1 MAGVLMTHI
10 PGSSARGAGNRWQY
24 AAVLITVAAFLL
36 LSKLAWW
43 QWQRAEEKTQQ
54 LQQIS
59 AWQQQDG
66 VPLQQLSV
74 AELAQFDG
82 APLQG
87 EAFWVSPFIWLVDNQ
102 ILNGVVGY
110 DVLIPVRAQG
120 DDLVLLVNLG
130 WTAGMPER
138 SVLPKV
144 EVPAS
149 FQLNGVL
156 RDAPRPF
163 VLGQNVELSQNYPQR
178 VQAIVPADLAGASGL
193 PLVDAVFYQ
202 QRSEFQP
209 HYLPVIMPPEKHRA
223 YAVQWALLAIAVV
236 FVAVAV
242 RYQKES

>member
-1 MAGVLMTHI
+1 MTHI
-10 PGSSARGAGNRWQY
+10 PGNSARGAGNGWQY

-74 AELAQFDG
+74 AGLAQFDG

-87 EAFWVSPFIWLVDNQ
+87 EAFWLPPYIWLVDNQ

-110 DVLIPVRAQG
+110 DVLIPVQAK
-120 DDLVLLVNLG
+120 DSKLVLLVNLG
-130 WTAGMPER
+130 WTVGMSER

-149 FQLNGVL
+149 FELSGVL

-163 VLGQNVELSQNYPQR
+163 VLGQNVEVRENYPQR
-178 VQAIVPADLAGASGL
+178 VQAIVPADLAHSSGL
-193 PLVDAVFYQ
+193 TLVDAVFYQ
-202 QRSEFQP
+202 QHSEFQP
-209 HYLPVIMPPEKHRA
+209 HYSPVILPPEKHRA
-223 YAVQWALLAIAVV
+223 YALQWALLAFAVV

-242 RYQKES
+242 RHQKES

>member
-1 MAGVLMTHI
+1 MTHL

-43 QWQRAEEKTQQ
+43 QWQRAEEKTHQ
-54 LQQIS
+54 LQQI
-59 AWQQQDG
+59 ATWQQQDG

-74 AELAQFDG
+74 ADLAQFDG

-87 EAFWVSPFIWLVDNQ
+87 EAFWVSPYIWLVDNQ

-110 DVLIPVRAQG
+110 DVLIPVQAKG
-120 DDLVLLVNLG
+120 NNLVLLVNLG

-138 SVLPKV
+138 SVLPKIN
-144 EVPAS
+144 VPAS
-149 FQLNGVL
+149 FELNGVL

-163 VLGQNVELSQNYPQR
+163 VLGQNVEPSQNYPQR

>member
-1 MAGVLMTHI
+1 MTHL
-10 PGSSARGAGNRWQY
+10 PENSARGAGKRWQY

-43 QWQRAEEKTQQ
+43 QWQRAEEKLQQ

-59 AWQQQDG
+59 DWQQQDG

-74 AELAQFDG
+74 AGLFQFDG

-87 EAFWVSPFIWLVDNQ
+87 EASWLSPYIWLVDNQ

-110 DVLIPVRAQG
+110 DVLIPVQAK
-120 DDLVLLVNLG
+120 DSSLVLLVNLG

-138 SVLPKV
+138 SALPAI
-144 EVPAS
+144 EVPPS
-149 FQLNGVL
+149 FELNGVL
-156 RDAPRPF
+156 RYAPRPF
-163 VLGQNVELSQNYPQR
+163 VLGQNVEHSSGYPQR
-178 VQAIVPADLAGASGL
+178 VQAVVPADLAGASGL
-193 PLVDAVFYQ
+193 PLADAVFYQ
-202 QRSEFQP
+202 QHSQFQP
-209 HYLPVIMPPEKHRA
+209 HYRPVIMPPEKHRA
-223 YAVQWALLAIAVV
+223 YAVQWALLAVAVV

>member
-1 MAGVLMTHI
+1 MTHI

-87 EAFWVSPFIWLVDNQ
+87 EAFWVSPYIWLVDNQ

-110 DVLIPVRAQG
+110 DVLIPVQAKG
-120 DDLVLLVNLG
+120 SKLVLLVNLG
-130 WTAGMPER
+130 WTAGTPER

-144 EVPAS
+144 EVPSS
-149 FQLNGVL
+149 FELNGVL

-163 VLGQNVELSQNYPQR
+163 VLGQNVEVSRTYPHR
-178 VQAIVPADLAGASGL
+178 VQAIVPADLAESSGL
-193 PLVDAVFYQ
+193 SLVDAVFYQ
-202 QRSEFQP
+202 QRSAFQP

>member
-1 MAGVLMTHI
+1 MTHI
-10 PGSSARGAGNRWQY
+10 PGNSARGAGNRWQY

-59 AWQQQDG
+59 VWQQQDG
-66 VPLQQLSV
+66 VPLRLLSV

-87 EAFWVSPFIWLVDNQ
+87 EAFWLSPYIWLVDNQ

-110 DVLIPVRAQG
+110 DVLIPVQAK
-120 DDLVLLVNLG
+120 DSKIVLLVNLG
-130 WTAGMPER
+130 WTAGMSER

-149 FQLNGVL
+149 FELRGVL
-156 RDAPRPF
+156 RDSPRPF
-163 VLGQNVELSQNYPQR
+163 VLGQNVEVSENYPQR
-178 VQAIVPADLAGASGL
+178 VQAIVPADLAHSSGL
-193 PLVDAVFYQ
+193 TLVDAVFYQ
-202 QRSEFQP
+202 QHSEFQP
-209 HYLPVIMPPEKHRA
+209 HYSPVILPPEKHRA
-223 YAVQWALLAIAVV
+223 YALQWALLAFAVV